1 MKRGYACGI
10 RHARQP
16 MRHAHTAPQRL
27 NSEMSKKQL
36 PKTAFITGAAAG
48 IGRAYALECA
58 SRGIELVCADI
69 NSEGLDVLKSE
80 IQEKYSIEIHTIVL
94 DMSQADSPKK
104 CLDYCDQNCIEID
117 LLINNAGIFIFDPFL
132 DADINRIE
140 LMINLHIACMTRM
153 CRLFGERMKSRR
165 FGYILNM
172 SSMSVWMMMPGINV
186 YNASKAYIRGLS
198 RSLYFELKPYNVG
211 VTAICPAGVDTQL
224 LPLPDKL
231 RKIARN
237 TGFLMNPAKLVRL
250 ALNATL
256 KKKIQSIPG
265 ILNNLFAFFM
275 MILPNWLIEFVAHR
289 LPSFKRFWPQ

>member
-1 MKRGYACGI
+1 MCKI
-10 RHARQP
+10 
-16 MRHAHTAPQRL
+16 
-27 NSEMSKKQL
+27 QL
-36 PKTAFITGAAAG
+36 PKVALITGAAAG

-58 SRGIELVCADI
+58 SCGIGLVCVDI
-69 NSEGLDVLKSE
+69 NGEGLDVLKSE
-80 IQEKYSIEIHTIVL
+80 IKEKYDIDVHTIVM
-94 DMSQADSPKK
+94 DMSQPESPQK
-104 CLDYCDQNCIEID
+104 CLDYCDANQIEID

-132 DADINRIE
+132 DANMNRVE
-140 LMINLHIACMTRM
+140 LMMNLHIACVTRM
-153 CRLFGERMKSRR
+153 CRVFGERMKQRR

-172 SSMSVWMMMPGINV
+172 SSMSVWMMMPGISV

-198 RSLYFELKPYNVG
+198 RSMYFELKPYNVG

-224 LPLPDKL
+224 LPLPDGL
-231 RKIARN
+231 RKFARS

-289 LPSFKRFWPQ
+289 LPSFKRFWPEK